1 MRDPV
6 LLQRDYYSTT
16 ADQYDRMHNSSADS
30 HAFALAVLVS
40 MIDFFGFQS
49 ILDVGAGTGRAL
61 LAIKRSHPAVRLVGI
76 EPSPEMR
83 SQGHTKGLAGTELI
97 DGDAQALP
105 FADGS
110 FDLVCE
116 FGVLHHIPKPRKAVY
131 EMLRVARKGIFISD
145 GNNFGQGSFLSRCAK
160 QAIDAF
166 GFWAV
171 ANLIKTRGRGYVIS
185 EGDGLAYSYS
195 VFNDYDQIKALCK
208 RIHLINTE
216 GSGPNLYRSAPHVAL
231 LGLK

>member
-6 LLQRDYYSTT
+6 LLQRNYYRTT

-40 MIDFFGFQS
+40 MIDFFGIQS
-49 ILDVGAGTGRAL
+49 ILDVGSGTGRAL

-83 SQGHTKGLAGTELI
+83 SQGHTNGLAANELI
-97 DGDAQALP
+97 DGDAQSLS
-105 FADGS
+105 FGDES

-116 FGVLHHIPKPRKAVY
+116 FGALHHIPKPRKAVC

-145 GNNFGQGSFLSRCAK
+145 GNNFGQGSLISRCVK
-160 QAIDAF
+160 QVINAF
-166 GFWAV
+166 GFWPV
-171 ANLIKTRGRGYVIS
+171 ADFIKTRGRGYMIS
-185 EGDGLAYSYS
+185 DGDGVAYSYS
-195 VFNDYDQIKALCK
+195 VFNDYDQIAALCK

-216 GSGPNLYRSAPHVAL
+216 GSGPNLYRSAPHIAL